1 MTFDDR
7 YYLDQYYKNQSSNAW
22 MYILAFLIPLL
33 GIILGCI
40 RLSKGEDELGKSL
53 IIFSVVVFVAFTI
66 LGALFL

>member
-1 MTFDDR
+1 
-7 YYLDQYYKNQSSNAW
+7 